1 LKKRTK
7 RRKPISK
14 MPSELKI
21 GTRGSQLALFQANW
35 VKDQLSHAHPG
46 LNVTL
51 IKIKTTGDKIQDVP
65 LAKIGG
71 KGLFVKEIE
80 EALLQKRI
88 DLAVH
93 SIKDVPTEF
102 PEGLHLSVI
111 TKREDPRDVFISR
124 EGWTLKDLPSGA
136 KIGTS
141 SLRRQAQLLHFRNDL
156 ELIPLRGNLDTRL
169 KKLKTMNFD
178 GIVLALAGVKRL
190 GLEERVTEIIPL
202 EISLPAIGQGALGIE
217 TRMNGQEVE
226 DQIRFLNDR
235 DSAVAITAERAF
247 LRKLEGG
254 CQVPIAAYARPVGT
268 GLQVDGLVGSIDG
281 KRLIRH
287 RVEGS
292 IENAESLGI
301 ELAEVLL
308 AKGAKEI
315 LDEVYQRSGPVISI

>member
-1 LKKRTK
+1 MI

-14 MPSELKI
+14 MPSELNI

-35 VKDQLSHAHPG
+35 VKDQLGKAHPD
-46 LNVTL
+46 LRVTL

-80 EALLQKRI
+80 ESLLRKKI

-102 PEGLHLSVI
+102 PQGLHLSAI
-111 TKREDPRDVFISR
+111 TKREDPRDAFISR
-124 EGWTLKDLPSGA
+124 DGRTLKNLPQGA

-141 SLRRQAQLLHFRNDL
+141 SLRRQAQLLHFRSDF

-169 KKLKTMNFD
+169 NKLKTMHLD
-178 GIVLALAGVKRL
+178 GIVLALAGVRRL
-190 GLEERVTEIIPL
+190 GLEERVTEIIPADV
-202 EISLPAIGQGALGIE
+202 SLPAIGQGALGIE
-217 TRMNGQEVE
+217 TRVDDREVE
-226 DQIRFLNDR
+226 EKIGFLNDR
-235 DSAVAITAERAF
+235 DSSISVIAERAF

-254 CQVPIAAYARPVGT
+254 CQVPLAAYARPEGKI
-268 GLQVDGLVGSIDG
+268 LRLDGLVGSIDG

-287 RVEGS
+287 HVEGPV
-292 IENAESLGI
+292 ENAESLGI
-301 ELAEVLL
+301 ELAEILL
-308 AKGAKEI
+308 GKGAKEI
-315 LDEVYQRSGPVISI
+315 LDEVYQKSGPVISI

>member
-1 LKKRTK
+1 
-7 RRKPISK
+7 

-35 VKDQLSHAHPG
+35 VKDQLGQAHPD
-46 LNVTL
+46 LNVML

-80 EALLQKRI
+80 ESLLQKKI

-124 EGWTLKDLPSGA
+124 DGRTLKDLQPGA

-141 SLRRQAQLLHFRNDL
+141 SLRRQAQLLHFRNDF

-169 KKLKTMNFD
+169 KKLKTMSLD
-178 GIVLALAGVKRL
+178 GIVLALAGVRRL
-190 GLEERVTEIIPL
+190 GLEERVTEIIPTG
-202 EISLPAIGQGALGIE
+202 ISLPAIGQGALGIE
-217 TRMNGQEVE
+217 TRMNGREVE

-235 DSAVAITAERAF
+235 ESSVAITAERAF
-247 LRKLEGG
+247 LKKLEGG
-254 CQVPIAAYARPVGT
+254 CQVPIAAYAKPVGT
-268 GLQVDGLVGSIDG
+268 ALQVDGLVGSIDG

-287 RVEGS
+287 QVEGPV
-292 IENAESLGI
+292 ENAESLGI
-301 ELAEVLL
+301 ELAEILL